1 MGKKIAVVL
10 TDMFE
15 DIEYTNPKEAFED
28 AGHEL
33 TVIEKEQGNTVT
45 GKNGEAK
52 EKVDASIDDVNP
64 DDFDAIIITGG
75 LSTGMLR
82 DDERFVE
89 FAKAFIDKKKL
100 VLTLCHGPQLLITA
114 RTLEG
119 RNSSGFKS
127 IRADLE

>member
-33 TVIEKEQGNTVT
+33 TVLEKQQGNTVT

-52 EKVDASIDDVNP
+52 EKVDASKDDVNP
-64 DDFDAIIITGG
+64 DDLDASFIPG
-75 LSTGMLR
+75 SFSPDMLR
-82 DDERFVE
+82 ADEWFVE
-89 FAKAFIDKKKL
+89 FANAFMDTKKR
-100 VLTLCHGPQLLITA
+100 VLTLCHGPQLL
-114 RTLEG
+114 
-119 RNSSGFKS
+119 
-127 IRADLE
+127 